1 MPGITIRFITI
12 ALKPVAFSLD
22 KISLKKLSESSVF
35 NCRMPYLKENTYLL
49 LATFISFLR
58 IGVLGIFA
66 YYFDCQL
73 YKCLKSSVKMSFQVK
88 TWISRSKFK
97 N

>member
-12 ALKPVAFSLD
+12 ALKPVAFLFD

-49 LATFISFLR
+49 LATFISFPL
-58 IGVLGIFA
+58 IGILGIFA
-66 YYFDCQL
+66 VALYDCQL
-73 YKCLKSSVKMSFQVK
+73 YKCLKSSVKMSCQVK
-88 TWISRSKFK
+88 TLLTRS
-97 N
+97 